1 MRLYVKESYM
11 FIIAVVGSGVV
22 RERGRGRGRR
32 VIGWVIEEVHTYI
45 YLYITHICT
54 PIYLVHA
61 HTPKKT
67 YRNIYIYTETD
78 IYKCIYCIYIYIQ
91 KQK

>member
-22 RERGRGRGRR
+22 RERGRERGRR
-32 VIGWVIEEVHTYI
+32 AIGWVIEEVHTYI
-45 YLYITHICT
+45 HIFTYYTCT
-54 PIYLVHA
+54 PIYLHE

-67 YRNIYIYTETD
+67 YTHILPHENSITSTPI
-78 IYKCIYCIYIYIQ
+78 
-91 KQK
+91 